1 MRDLLHKLFIYTL
14 YQFSHNKKELDNYMK
29 RIRNLDALTDADWS
43 RLQELAQNEKNTL
56 HPQDPWAHLT
66 RTAKVEQS

>member
-1 MRDLLHKLFIYTL
+1 MKGLVNKLYIYIRYSL
-14 YQFSHNKKELDNYMK
+14 SQEKKELDNYMK
-29 RIRNLDALTDADWS
+29 RIRNLDALTDADWV
-43 RLQELAQNEKNTL
+43 RLQELAQEEKNLL